1 VPSQRSDIGEFL
13 RSRRARI
20 QPADAGLRVYGE
32 RRRVPGPRR
41 EELAQLAGISA
52 DYYVRLE
59 QGRLDN
65 VSDEILD
72 AVARV
77 LRLTRAERDHL
88 YELAGRARNRRVRAE
103 QPLRPSQKWVLD
115 ALQGAAAYVIGTGLD
130 LLAWNRLACVLL
142 TVDLDAVP
150 ADERNFARI
159 IFLEE
164 GVRDRWRPWEPM
176 ARSVVGGLRMHVARH
191 PDDPRMAALV
201 EELTAK
207 SPEFRKWWR
216 DHPVSAEPTGR
227 YGFWHPDVGAPGTA
241 RSGKYVRYAA
251 PTPRSAASQV
261 LRSSQSNG
269 GSARRDPS
277 RTGTPAARSRAA
289 MRRPVLPVAPVTS
302 TPASMLVI
310 SSPPRRIGFLTCR
323 FGSVRP
329 VFGTGTSVRQP
340 REVSHGAGF
349 PMPARPRF
357 GGPWDPGA

>member
-1 VPSQRSDIGEFL
+1 VPRQRPDIGEFL

-20 QPADAGLRVYGE
+20 QPADAGLQVYGE
-32 RRRVPGPRR
+32 RRRVPGLRR

-103 QPLRPSQKWVLD
+103 QTVRPSQQWVLD

-130 LLAWNRLACVLL
+130 LLAWNRLTCVLHA
-142 TVDLDAVP
+142 VDLDALP
-150 ADERNFARI
+150 AEERNWARV

-164 GVRDRWRPWEPM
+164 GVRARLRPWEPV
-176 ARSVVGGLRMHVARH
+176 ARLVIGGLRMNVARH

-207 SPEFRKWWR
+207 SPEFRKWWA
-216 DHPVSAEPTGR
+216 DHPVAAEPTGR
-227 YGFWHPDVGAPGTA
+227 YGFWHPDVGEFTLSQEAFTFPYTVDTHLVVFTAAPG
-241 RSGKYVRYAA
+241 SPG
-251 PTPRSAASQV
+251 
-261 LRSSQSNG
+261 
-269 GSARRDPS
+269 
-277 RTGTPAARSRAA
+277 RAA
-289 MRRPVLPVAPVTS
+289 LDALEGAS
-302 TPASMLVI
+302 T
-310 SSPPRRIGFLTCR
+310 
-323 FGSVRP
+323 
-329 VFGTGTSVRQP
+329 
-340 REVSHGAGF
+340 
-349 PMPARPRF
+349 
-357 GGPWDPGA
+357 